1 MIDGSTLAVRGPSA
15 GGVARGLSNTGPRQV
30 WSGWARKK
38 PRDPMTGDEL
48 DAGAR
53 MLRTPRAAG
62 VAGVAFSL
70 LLGLALVLLRLSI
83 PSIQTE
89 AGDWLTN
96 PDRRRAL
103 SVALA
108 LVPFAGIA
116 FLWFMGVVRDRI
128 GQREDRFV
136 ATVFLGSGL
145 LFVAMLFTGAAVY
158 GALVAGV
165 SATKGLVRSAVW
177 DAEHRISAQILTVY
191 ALRMAAVFVAST
203 TTIAFR
209 TGMLPRWL
217 GVLGYVV
224 ALGLLL
230 NSGSIPFVNLVFP
243 LWTLV
248 LSIHILL
255 VAPDGQDS
263 VSSPAT

>member
-1 MIDGSTLAVRGPSA
+1 MA
-15 GGVARGLSNTGPRQV
+15 GN
-30 WSGWARKK
+30 
-38 PRDPMTGDEL
+38 EL

-53 MLRTPRAAG
+53 MMRTPRAAG

-89 AGDWLTN
+89 PGAWLTD

-128 GQREDRFV
+128 GEREDRFV

-158 GALVAGV
+158 GALAAGV
-165 SATKGLVRSAVW
+165 SAASRALVRSAVW
-177 DAEHRISAQILTVY
+177 DAEHRISSQILTVY

-217 GVLGYVV
+217 GVLGYLV

-255 VAPDGQDS
+255 VAPDGRDS
-263 VSSPAT
+263 VSTAAT

>member
-1 MIDGSTLAVRGPSA
+1 MA
-15 GGVARGLSNTGPRQV
+15 
-30 WSGWARKK
+30 
-38 PRDPMTGDEL
+38 GDEL
-48 DAGAR
+48 EAGAR
-53 MLRTPRAAG
+53 MMRTPRAAG
-62 VAGVAFSL
+62 IAGVAFSL

-89 AGDWLTN
+89 PGAWLTD

-165 SATKGLVRSAVW
+165 SAAAKALVRSAVW
-177 DAEHRISAQILTVY
+177 DAEHRISSQILTVY
-191 ALRMAAVFVAST
+191 ALRMAAVFAAST

-217 GVLGYVV
+217 GVLGYLV

-255 VAPDGQDS
+255 VAPDGRDS
-263 VSSPAT
+263 VAAAAT

>member
-1 MIDGSTLAVRGPSA
+1 MA
-15 GGVARGLSNTGPRQV
+15 GN
-30 WSGWARKK
+30 
-38 PRDPMTGDEL
+38 EL

-53 MLRTPRAAG
+53 MMRTPRAAG

-89 AGDWLTN
+89 PGAWLTD

-165 SATKGLVRSAVW
+165 SAAAKALVRSAVW
-177 DAEHRISAQILTVY
+177 DAEHRISSQILTVY

-217 GVLGYVV
+217 GVLGYLV

-255 VAPDGQDS
+255 VAPDGRDS
-263 VSSPAT
+263 VSTAAT

>member
-1 MIDGSTLAVRGPSA
+1 MA
-15 GGVARGLSNTGPRQV
+15 
-30 WSGWARKK
+30 
-38 PRDPMTGDEL
+38 GDEL
-48 DAGAR
+48 EAGAR
-53 MLRTPRAAG
+53 MMRTPRAAG
-62 VAGVAFSL
+62 VAGIAFSV
-70 LLGLALVLLRLSI
+70 LLGVALILLRLSI
-83 PSIQTE
+83 PSVDSEPGT
-89 AGDWLTN
+89 WLTN
-96 PDRRRAL
+96 PDRRRTL

-128 GQREDRFV
+128 GEREDRFI

-158 GALVAGV
+158 GALISGV
-165 SATKGLVRSAVW
+165 SAAAKGLVRSEVW
-177 DAEHRISAQILTVY
+177 DAEHRISSQILTVY

-217 GVLGYVV
+217 GVLGYLV
-224 ALGLLL
+224 AVGLLL

-243 LWTLV
+243 LWTLI
-248 LSIHILL
+248 LSVHILL
-255 VAPDGQDS
+255 VAPDRRDA
-263 VSSPAT
+263 PA

>member
-1 MIDGSTLAVRGPSA
+1 MA
-15 GGVARGLSNTGPRQV
+15 GN
-30 WSGWARKK
+30 
-38 PRDPMTGDEL
+38 EL

-53 MLRTPRAAG
+53 MMRTPRAAG

-89 AGDWLTN
+89 PGAWLTD

-158 GALVAGV
+158 GALVAGA
-165 SATKGLVRSAVW
+165 SAAAKALVRSAVW
-177 DAEHRISAQILTVY
+177 DAEHRISSQILTVY

-217 GVLGYVV
+217 GVLGYLV

-255 VAPDGQDS
+255 VAPDGRDS
-263 VSSPAT
+263 VSTAAT